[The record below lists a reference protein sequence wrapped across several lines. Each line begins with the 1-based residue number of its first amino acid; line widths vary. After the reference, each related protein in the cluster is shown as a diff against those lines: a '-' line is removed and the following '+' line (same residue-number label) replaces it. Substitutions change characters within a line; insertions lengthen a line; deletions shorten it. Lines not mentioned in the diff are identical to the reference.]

1 MSIKAKPFLLKLFLF
16 QLILS
21 AFLAYPFKA
30 EAQVRVRS
38 VPGQLL
44 RADLNQTSR
53 GRAIIPVLQLISQ
66 QEGVRLRGPEIER
79 IILAARPLE
88 NRLVQAR
95 LLINDIASTSLKPIS
110 LRSGRVVFPS
120 HEIGV
125 ILQRQVLRSL
135 KIEVIGEAIL
145 DSVQVRVSSI
155 PFPHGQDII
164 IPVNQTLMSGQ
175 SLPLISLLPLSSRH
189 LLNTRSLV
197 LEVMSAGPTSRM
209 RPILQVTD
217 GRRTVL
223 AQEEVSG
230 HRELIQVFLPLG
242 SRLDQVM
249 LESRGII
256 SILSIRLD
264 QERIA
269 PHQSVILL

>member
-79 IILAARPLE
+79 IILAARPLG
-88 NRLVQAR
+88 NRMVQAR
-95 LLINDIASTSLKPIS
+95 LLINDIVSTSLKPIS

-249 LESRGII
+249 LESRGSI